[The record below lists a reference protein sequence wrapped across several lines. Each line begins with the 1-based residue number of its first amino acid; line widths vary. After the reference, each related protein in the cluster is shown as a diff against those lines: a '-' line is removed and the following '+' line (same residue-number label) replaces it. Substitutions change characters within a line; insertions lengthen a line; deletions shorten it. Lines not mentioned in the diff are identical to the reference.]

1 MSNDHYFTEQP
12 SSPTRPITFKV
23 ATPDGTIQL
32 TTDRGVF
39 SHGALDTGTKVL
51 LLKAPSPPP
60 SGNLLDL
67 GCGAGPIA
75 ITLARRSPKATVWA
89 VDINARALRLCR
101 ENARANEITNIQTCL
116 VEEMP
121 DDVVFDAIWSNPPI
135 HIGKPAMHAMLLQWL
150 PRLTRPGEA
159 IMVVQRHLGSDSLQ
173 AWLAGQGFPTTR
185 LGSAKGYR
193 LLRSTRA

>member
-23 ATPDGTIQL
+23 ATPDGTMQL

>member
-23 ATPDGTIQL
+23 ATPDGTMQL

-173 AWLAGQGFPTTR
+173 AWLTVEATLARAQ
-185 LGSAKGYR
+185 A
-193 LLRSTRA
+193 LLLWEMAIG

>member
-23 ATPDGTIQL
+23 ATPDGTMQL

-101 ENARANEITNIQTCL
+101 ENACANEITNIQTCL

-159 IMVVQRHLGSDSLQ
+159 IMVVQRHLGSDSQ
-173 AWLAGQGFPTTR
+173 IG
-185 LGSAKGYR
+185 
-193 LLRSTRA
+193 RAHV

>member
-1 MSNDHYFTEQP
+1 MSNDHYFTERP

-23 ATPDGTIQL
+23 ATPDGTMQL

-173 AWLAGQGFPTTR
+173 AWLTGQGFPTTR